1 MLTRMQQ
8 RRGTAAE
15 WADSVISSTV
25 ILAAGEVGL
34 ETDTGKFKIG
44 NGTSVWS
51 ALSYYLKDSDNA
63 GIYVKLAPVGPSY
76 SQNITGINVLT
87 PQSSSQTP
95 LVVSGISGQSAVL
108 QRWRN
113 NLDVTLASIDQTGKL
128 TAAGAL
134 FNAVVNVNSNK
145 ITNLATPTAD
155 TDAATKAYVDAT
167 KQGLDIKDSVRGVLT
182 GSAVTL
188 TGLLTVDGLTTVA
201 GNRILVN
208 FNGGHVN
215 NGIWVVAA
223 GAWTRATDAD
233 VSADVTS
240 GMYTFVSEGTA
251 YADSGWVLTNND
263 PITLGTTALTF
274 VQFSGAGQITAGA
287 GLTKGTGATGNT
299 IDAVGTTNR
308 ILVNADSIDISPN
321 YVGQTTITT
330 LGTVATGTWSATTIA
345 ANKGG
350 TGQSTFTVGD
360 LLYADTASTINKLA
374 SGTAGYPLLGGG
386 AGVAPAYGQIATDA
400 LANSTSTTTGVT
412 YAKLQYL
419 SAQYRVLGRISAS
432 AGIAEE
438 LTPDNVITLIG
449 QGTTTINFARIP
461 ASASGG
467 NNGTALTVARSDHTH
482 TINDLSDVVITGTPQ
497 TRQVIKYNGTN
508 WVNEV
513 PSGGISVGS
522 TPPAQPAAGDAWF
535 DSDDGALYVWYD
547 DAVGSPSAQWVQ
559 VKSNSALEASILTRL
574 SALESSFAN
583 NNDSI
588 NNLYKLNSGRY
599 YGALGYLVGQT
610 QTLSANRLFAQ
621 PIFIGNSVNLDRIG
635 IEVTTAVASTNIR
648 LLIYSD
654 LNGLPN
660 NLLLNAGVVDSSTT
674 GVKELTIT
682 QFVSSGVYWLVCVSN
697 GAPTVR
703 AFNATL
709 NNIAPTTFATVG
721 TNGGYTIDA
730 ASGYNTPPTNFGNPT
745 GVSFY
750 PCRIQ
755 VRCA

>member
-51 ALSYYLKDSDNA
+51 ALSYYLKDSQNA

-76 SQNITGINVLT
+76 SQNITGINVLS

-95 LVVSGISGQSAVL
+95 LVVSGVSGQSAVL
-108 QRWRN
+108 QRWRDST
-113 NLDVTLASIDQTGKL
+113 DVTLASIDQTGKI
-128 TAAGAL
+128 TAAGGL
-134 FNAVVNVNSNK
+134 FNGVVNVNSNK

-188 TGLLTVDGLTTVA
+188 TGLLTVDGFTTVA

-215 NGIWVVAA
+215 NGIWVVAS

-233 VSADVTS
+233 TSAKVTA

-251 YADSGWVLTNND
+251 YADSGWVLTTND
-263 PITLGTTALTF
+263 TITLGTTAIAF

-330 LGTVATGTWSATTIA
+330 LGTITTGTWSADTIVA
-345 ANKGG
+345 SEGG
-350 TGQSTFTVGD
+350 TGQTSYTVGD
-360 LLYADTASTINKLA
+360 ILYASTTSALSKLSASTD
-374 SGTAGYPLLGGG
+374 GYPLVTNG
-386 AGVAPAYGQIATDA
+386 AGTAPSYEQLTAAGIADNA
-400 LANSTSTTTGVT
+400 VT
-412 YAKLQYL
+412 YAKIQDV
-419 SAQYRVLGRISAS
+419 SATNKVLGRIT
-432 AGIAEE
+432 AGAGNPEE
-438 LTPDNVITLIG
+438 LSGDNVMTILNT
-449 QGTTTINFARIP
+449 GTTDISFTNIP
-461 ASASGG
+461 SSTSGG
-467 NNGTALTVARSDHTH
+467 NNGTATTVARSDHTH
-482 TINDLSDVVITGTPQ
+482 AINDLSDVVITGTPV
-497 TRQVIKYNGTN
+497 TRQVIKFNGTS

-522 TPPAQPAAGDAWF
+522 TPPSQPAAGDAWF

-547 DAVGSPSAQWVQ
+547 DGVGSPSAQWVQ
-559 VKSNSALEASILTRL
+559 VKSNSALEASLLTRV
-574 SALESSFAN
+574 SALES
-583 NNDSI
+583 
-588 NNLYKLNSGRY
+588 
-599 YGALGYLVGQT
+599 
-610 QTLSANRLFAQ
+610 
-621 PIFIGNSVNLDRIG
+621 
-635 IEVTTAVASTNIR
+635 ASTVAAYNIQAEKTAAYTLGNGDQND
-648 LLIYSD
+648 LLQFNSATALVVSVPTDATYNFPIGTKIELLQVGAGQVSVAAVTPGTTTV
-654 LNGLPN
+654 NGTPGLKLRAQWSHAWLIKRAAN
-660 NLLLNAGVVDSSTT
+660 TWLL
-674 GVKELTIT
+674 
-682 QFVSSGVYWLVCVSN
+682 SGD
-697 GAPTVR
+697 T
-703 AFNATL
+703 
-709 NNIAPTTFATVG
+709 
-721 TNGGYTIDA
+721 A
-730 ASGYNTPPTNFGNPT
+730 A
-745 GVSFY
+745 
-750 PCRIQ
+750 
-755 VRCA
+755 